1 MNALERAKN
10 AFLTIH
16 YKDSRRKLETWRI
29 YDRNGEVHIFD
40 GENWRTDYS
49 LTADEIKRVQA
60 ALKDCN
66 VLNAESI
73 SAGNVHDA
81 ATLIWEWSLPDGKTG
96 TVTNR
101 AYPAVKHPAT
111 ECVMSML
118 LDIEDAYMENPE

>member
-1 MNALERAKN
+1 MNTHERAKN

-16 YKDSRRKLETWRI
+16 YKDSRRDLETWRI
-29 YDRNGEVHIFD
+29 YDQKGEVQIYD
-40 GENWRTDYS
+40 GKTWRSDYS
-49 LTADEIKRVQA
+49 LTAAEIQRVHA
-60 ALKDCN
+60 ALQTCG
-66 VLNAESI
+66 VLSANDI
-73 SAGNVHDA
+73 TAGNVHDA
-81 ATLIWEWSLPDGKTG
+81 ATLIWEWSLPDGKSG